1 MSHTLP
7 GLDGPHPDLPADRAE
22 TAFPDG
28 KPLYSKAQ
36 ARTEASRCLYCYDAP
51 CIEAC
56 PTSINIPE
64 FIRKIATDNVRGAA
78 RTIFDANILG
88 TSCARVCPVEVLC
101 VGSCVYNH
109 EDIPPIRI
117 GRLQRFATD
126 TALAKG
132 WDYYEVGS
140 PTGKK
145 VALVGAGPASLACAH
160 ELRKH
165 GHETVVFE
173 KRALPG
179 GLNTTGVAPYK
190 MIADAALA
198 EVDWI
203 TGSMDIDV
211 RTGVEI
217 GNDVTWDQL
226 LADYDAIF
234 VGVGLGPDSRLRI
247 DGEETEGIVGGVQ
260 IIERWKNGGNSLLE
274 GVTDAV
280 VVGGGNTSLDA
291 VRELLGLGI
300 PSVTLT
306 YRRAEEAMPGYEHE
320 WRYGLTE
327 GARGAWHSQPVA
339 VQKDASGRVSGLTC
353 IRTEPDP
360 DDPKGRALRDVPGSE
375 FTLPAQLV
383 VVAVGQ
389 GKLESL
395 LSGLSG
401 VELDWGRIVVDES
414 QCTTNPKVFAGGDA
428 ANGGK
433 EVVNAA
439 AEGKVAA
446 QSIHSML
453 MGS

>member
-1 MSHTLP
+1 MAHTLHGFGSPHP
-7 GLDGPHPDLPADRAE
+7 GLPEVRAE
-22 TAFPDG
+22 AAFDDG
-28 KPLYSKAQ
+28 KPLYTKAQ
-36 ARTEASRCLYCYDAP
+36 AKTEASRCLYCYDAP
-51 CIEAC
+51 CILAC

-64 FIRKIATDNVRGAA
+64 FIRKIATDNVRGSA

-117 GRLQRFATD
+117 GRLQRYATD
-126 TALAKG
+126 NALSEG
-132 WDYYEVGS
+132 WTFYEPGS
-140 PTGKK
+140 PSGKS

-160 ELRKH
+160 ELRKL
-165 GHETVVFE
+165 GHHTVIYE
-173 KRALPG
+173 KRTLPG

-190 MIADAALA
+190 MIADVALA

-203 TGSMDIDV
+203 TESMDIEIK
-211 RTGVEI
+211 TGVEI
-217 GNDVTWDQL
+217 GRDITWDQL
-226 LADYDAIF
+226 IADHDAVF

-247 DGEETEGIVGGVQ
+247 DGEDTPGIVGGVA
-260 IIERWKNGGNSLLE
+260 IIERWKCGGDSLLE

-291 VRELLGLGI
+291 VRELLALGI
-300 PSVTLT
+300 PNVTLT
-306 YRRAEEAMPGYEHE
+306 YRRTADAMPGYDHE

-327 GARGAWHSQPVA
+327 GANGAWHSQPVG
-339 VQKDASGRVSGLTC
+339 VEKDESGRVAGIRC
-353 IRTEPDP
+353 VRTEADP
-360 DDPKGRALRDVPGSE
+360 SDPSGRKLRNIEGSE

-395 LSGLSG
+395 LQGLQG
-401 VELDWGRIVVDES
+401 VELDWGRIVTDEDGR
-414 QCTTNPKVFAGGDA
+414 TGNPRVFAGGDA

-439 AEGKVAA
+439 AEGKRAA
-446 QSIHSML
+446 QSIDTML
-453 MGS
+453 RGA

>member
-1 MSHTLP
+1 MSECPH
-7 GLDGPHPDLPADRAE
+7 GLDGPHPDLPQDRAE
-22 TAFPDG
+22 TAFADG
-28 KPLYSKAQ
+28 KPLYTIAQ

-126 TALAKG
+126 TALAKD
-132 WDYYEVGS
+132 WKYYDVGES
-140 PTGKK
+140 SGKK
-145 VALVGAGPASLACAH
+145 VALIGAGPASLACAH
-160 ELRKH
+160 ELRKE

-203 TGSMDIDV
+203 TRTMDIDV
-211 RTGVEI
+211 RTGVEV
-217 GNDVTWDQL
+217 GQDVTWAEL
-226 LADYDAIF
+226 LNDYDAIF
-234 VGVGLGPDSRLRI
+234 LGVGLGPDSRLRI
-247 DGEETEGIVGGVQ
+247 DGEDATGIVGGVE
-260 IIERWKNGGNSLLE
+260 IIERWKNGGDSLLE

-291 VRELLGLGI
+291 VRELLGFGI
-300 PSVTLT
+300 ANVTLT
-306 YRRAEEAMPGYEHE
+306 YRRSESAMPGYDHE
-320 WRYGLTE
+320 WRYALTE
-327 GARGAWHSQPVA
+327 GAQGAWHSQPVG
-339 VQKDASGRVSGLTC
+339 VETDGSGRVAGLVC
-353 IRTEPDP
+353 VRTEPDP
-360 DDPKGRALRDVPGSE
+360 SDPTGRKLRNVPGSE

-389 GKLESL
+389 GKLETL
-395 LSGLSG
+395 LSGLPE
-401 VELDWGRIVVDES
+401 VQLDWGRIVVDDK
-414 QCTTNPKVFAGGDA
+414 QQTGNPKVFAGGDA

-446 QSIHSML
+446 QSIHTML
-453 MGS
+453 MGN

>member
-1 MSHTLP
+1 MSHALH
-7 GLDGPHPDLPADRAE
+7 GFDSPHPDLPPDRAE
-22 TAFPDG
+22 TAFDDG
-28 KPLYSKAQ
+28 KPLYNKAQ
-36 ARTEASRCLYCYDAP
+36 AKAEASRCLYCYDAP

-56 PTSINIPE
+56 PTSIDIPE
-64 FIRKIATDNVRGAA
+64 FIRKIASDNVRGSA

-126 TALAKG
+126 TALAAG
-132 WDYYEVGS
+132 WDYYEAGAAS
-140 PTGKK
+140 GKR

-160 ELRKH
+160 ELRKG
-165 GHETVVFE
+165 GHETIIFE
-173 KRALPG
+173 KRNLPG

-198 EVDWI
+198 EVQWI
-203 TGSMDIDV
+203 TQSMDIEV
-211 RTGVEI
+211 KTGVQI
-217 GNDVTWDQL
+217 GQDITWDQL

-234 VGVGLGPDSRLRI
+234 VGVGLGPDSRLPV
-247 DGEETEGIVGGVQ
+247 DGADAAGIVGGVE
-260 IIERWKNGGNSLLE
+260 IIERWKCGGDPLLE

-280 VVGGGNTSLDA
+280 VVGGGNTSLDV
-291 VRELLGLGI
+291 VRELLGLGV
-300 PSVTLT
+300 PNVTLT
-306 YRRAEEAMPGYEHE
+306 YRRDAGSMPGYEHE
-320 WRYGLTE
+320 WRYALTE
-327 GARGAWHSQPVA
+327 GARGSWHSQPVGIS
-339 VQKDASGRVSGLTC
+339 KDGAGRVSGVTC

-360 DDPKGRALRDVPGSE
+360 NDPGGRSLRNVAGSE
-375 FTLPAQLV
+375 FTIPAQLV

-395 LSGLSG
+395 LSGLAD
-401 VELDWGRIVVDES
+401 VELNWGRIVVDDA
-414 QCTTNPKVFAGGDA
+414 QRTGNPKVFAGGDA

-446 QSIHSML
+446 HSIHAML
-453 MGS
+453 TGS